1 MSYLRRWFCGLDAD
15 GLVIEIL
22 ILYLAKSRVL
32 PPSPPG
38 PLSRQQALGRKK
50 VGGFLNSEY
59 LLNAKIAYRLLAS
72 HIVNSSRKIFE
83 LCRMSVGSRFG

>member
-38 PLSRQQALGRKK
+38 PPAGAGEKE
-50 VGGFLNSEY
+50 GWGFF
-59 LLNAKIAYRLLAS
+59 K
-72 HIVNSSRKIFE
+72 
-83 LCRMSVGSRFG
+83 